1 MMIVFASNNEHKLN
15 EIRKLVPDGYGIL
28 SLKDIGCFEELSET
42 GITLEQNAYQ
52 KAKYVYEKYQVAC
65 FADDTGLE
73 VESLN
78 GEPGVYSARY
88 AGEAKNADA
97 NIAKLLNELKNKENR
112 KAKFRTVIAGIIN
125 GKDFI
130 CEGIVKGEILKERR
144 GSSGFGYD
152 PVFLPEGS
160 NSSFAEMTL
169 EQKNKLSHR
178 ARAFE
183 KFIAFL
189 NSQS

>member
-28 SLKDIGCFEELSET
+28 SLKDIGCLEELSET

-88 AGEAKNADA
+88 AGEGKNADA
-97 NIAKLLNELKNKENR
+97 NIAKLLNELKDKENR
-112 KAKFRTVIAGIIN
+112 RAKFRTVIAGIIN

-130 CEGIVKGEILKERR
+130 CEGIIKGEILKEKR

-169 EQKNKLSHR
+169 EEKNKLSHR